1 MPFALSLLLTLL
13 SAACCNVST
22 PRAEPRLPAWLGW
35 GGGAAPLVP
44 AVTAL
49 VQGAGMSTFTAI
61 LTVLTLWMIALPG
74 VGVLLA
80 VLRAVLR
87 ARGRRAHG

>member
-1 MPFALSLLLTLL
+1 MPFALSLILTLL
-13 SAACCNVST
+13 SAACCNAST

-35 GGGAAPLVP
+35 VGGAGPLVL
-44 AVTAL
+44 AVAAL
-49 VQGAGMSTFTAI
+49 AQGAGMSTFTAI
-61 LTVLTLWMIALPG
+61 LTVLTVWMIALPG

-80 VLRAVLR
+80 VRR